1 VHYTGHPIFD
11 VGLATITAHSRKP
24 DPAKLT
30 EMDLE
35 DVAAFIERYFTRP
48 PFSTF
53 LTITLMNSDFTQP
66 AYQGDEERKRAYAR
80 LLARSLAPELHQS
93 DEICAFTGLST
104 LSIPLSLTEKEAMS
118 PGQAYRQHLP
128 LVTFRTPQVGQSK
141 DARQQALSN
150 LHL

>member
-1 VHYTGHPIFD
+1 MWPVHYTGHPIFD
-11 VGLATITAHSRKP
+11 VGLAAITAHSRKP

-93 DEICAFTGLST
+93 NEACAFTGLPA
-104 LSIPLSLTEKEAMS
+104 LSIPLSTVATKADM
-118 PGQAYRQHLP
+118 PAGRAYRQHLGLLGP
-128 LVTFRTPQVGQSK
+128 PMKSTTLNTRP
-141 DARQQALSN
+141 ALQAS
-150 LHL
+150 